1 MDRKSRTSRLATLDE
16 TNEEV
21 NLWKQ
26 ICNSLAKLEVI
37 QKNTASVVTN
47 INEIHATTN
56 LDEGLPI
63 SISKRLMEYY
73 RGGID
78 LSHNEAKIIHDIIE
92 KVSVL
97 IALRDASEY
106 NHVIDQKRKKRR
118 ADQEELSLQFPKKA
132 KIIDILAPGTSVAAK
147 QPQQKDK
154 DEEWILAVVINYNS
168 DKNKYQVEDVDQD
181 EFGQKQR
188 YMLQPRNVIPIPNA
202 SEARVLAELDIGQDV
217 LALYPGTTC
226 FYKAKVIEPPSKNK
240 DGAFERIYKVQ
251 FEDDNNEYKHVM
263 SGHVLELPRI
273 NK

>member
-26 ICNSLAKLEVI
+26 ICDALSKLEGI
-37 QKNTASVVTN
+37 QKNTASVVTH
-47 INEIHATTN
+47 INEIHTHLN
-56 LDEGLPI
+56 FEEGLPV
-63 SISKRLMEYY
+63 SMSKRLMDYY

-78 LSHNEAKIIHDIIE
+78 LSHNESKIIHDIIE

-106 NHVIDQKRKKRR
+106 SHVIDQKRKKRR
-118 ADQEELSLQFPKKA
+118 ADQEEQTAPLQKKPKV
-132 KIIDILAPGTSVAAK
+132 DILMPGTSVAAR
-147 QPQQKDK
+147 QPPQKDK
-154 DEEWILAVVINYNS
+154 DEEWILAVVICYNHE
-168 DKNKYQVEDVDQD
+168 KNKYEVEDVDQD
-181 EFGQKQR
+181 EFGKRQR
-188 YMLQPRNVIPIPNA
+188 YMLQPRNVIPIPHL
-202 SEARVLAELDIGQDV
+202 SEMMALPELDTGEDV

-226 FYKAKVIEPPSKNK
+226 FYKAKVVAPPSKNK
-240 DGAFERIYKVQ
+240 ESAYERSYTVQ

-263 SGHVLELPRI
+263 SGHVLELPRN

>member
-106 NHVIDQKRKKRR
+106 NH
-118 ADQEELSLQFPKKA
+118 
-132 KIIDILAPGTSVAAK
+132 APGTSVAAK

-202 SEARVLAELDIGQDV
+202 SEARGLAELDIGQDV

-226 FYKAKVIEPPSKNK
+226 FYKAKVIEPPSKYVSIYNNK
-240 DGAFERIYKVQ
+240 CNNAFYRLSFI
-251 FEDDNNEYKHVM
+251 F
-263 SGHVLELPRI
+263 
-273 NK
+273 